1 MKPRPHLIPAAV
13 LAVTLAA
20 AIGAAHADSV
30 PRGAPID
37 QPPRFCVDQDAR
49 LAAHLAFAEAKL
61 NLTAP
66 QKDEFRRLSET
77 LKSAHE
83 PLRAL
88 CNEQPDPSPALPAR
102 LGRELKQAEAHVEA
116 LKRSV
121 PALTKFY
128 QILTP
133 AQQTTADQVLAV
145 HGGHGGPGGH
155 HRGPVRPGEA
165 GRPGDAVPPPPEG
178 EAR

>member
-1 MKPRPHLIPAAV
+1 MKPRPHLIPAAI

-66 QKDEFRRLSET
+66 QKDEFRRLSEA
-77 LKSAHE
+77 LKTAHE

-88 CNEQPDPSPALPAR
+88 CNEQPAPSPALPAR
-102 LGRELKQAEAHVEA
+102 LDRELKQAEAHVEA

-128 QILTP
+128 QTLTP
-133 AQQTTADQVLAV
+133 AQQAIADQVLAI
-145 HGGHGGPGGH
+145 HHGHGGPGGH
-155 HRGPVRPGEA
+155 HRGP
-165 GRPGDAVPPPPEG
+165 GRSGPAAPPVPED